1 MNKSLV
7 PLLLL
12 SAGFAGAVSQ
22 PLLAHKLIQE
32 GQAVAVAKSGLTVV
46 PSRKWNRLTGSIG
59 NNVETWTLDGPQL
72 NDITFYAGIAPGKTL
87 VKERNKKQEPLPKF
101 SAETLL
107 IEIPELLEGTY
118 RPYKNV
124 VAFEVGSIEPNTFLG
139 QDGVAFSYEY
149 ADNDGLTR
157 KGQARAS
164 VVGGKLY
171 MITFDAPRLYYYD
184 KNVGDFLTLVR
195 TASLK

>member
-1 MNKSLV
+1 MKRSLARS
-7 PLLLL
+7 LLV
-12 SAGFAGAVSQ
+12 SAALAVALPQ
-22 PLLAHKLIQE
+22 PLLAHKLIEE

-46 PSRKWNRLTGSIG
+46 PSRKWNRLSGSIG
-59 NNVETWTLDGPQL
+59 KNVETWTLDGPQL
-72 NDITFYAGIAPGKTL
+72 NDITFYGGILPGKPL
-87 VKERNKKQEPLPKF
+87 VKERNKKREPLPKF
-101 SAETLL
+101 TAETLL

-124 VAFEVGSIEPNTFLG
+124 VAFQVTSIEPTKFLG
-139 QDGVAFSYEY
+139 HDGVAFTYEY

-164 VVGGKLY
+164 IIADKLY
-171 MITFDAPRLYYYD
+171 MITFDAPRLHYYD
-184 KNVGDFLTLVR
+184 KNVGDFLTLVD